1 MSTHLRCQK
10 FIIPRSKVVKAAKI
24 TFGKHVLINYLTKE
38 KVWAHVDKKNLID
51 ILKVSI
57 YRKVTVC
64 SVSIMLSQLHY
75 TGCQDPWNLNRDLR
89 LPACTNITHIRGSY
103 GRGSDSRT
111 WDEEMW
117 NRPYNSEIGL
127 ANTEREGVTCKVP
140 CNHVD
145 HHASEPIYIDGKKEN
160 WR

>member
-57 YRKVTVC
+57 
-64 SVSIMLSQLHY
+64 S
-75 TGCQDPWNLNRDLR
+75 
-89 LPACTNITHIRGSY
+89 
-103 GRGSDSRT
+103 
-111 WDEEMW
+111 
-117 NRPYNSEIGL
+117 
-127 ANTEREGVTCKVP
+127 TEK
-140 CNHVD
+140 
-145 HHASEPIYIDGKKEN
+145 
-160 WR
+160 